1 MRFRQFVLPVA
12 ILALSL
18 LALYLLL
25 ARHLLQ
31 DPEISPAT
39 ATPAHSRN
47 DESVGGPPNSAY
59 RNASASSTAAV
70 QRVAGGRKLVEIFGR
85 VLDPEGRPIA
95 DALIAEEKY
104 FASTRSLADGR
115 YRLLLNLP
123 VHRFP
128 SLHFL
133 RNGYTGRLVRL
144 GKDDFQQGQM
154 RELDVV
160 LESADDT
167 VDLQGWVG
175 DEIGQGIE
183 GARVEIIATQ
193 RANRDSYYLTA
204 FSDAAGEFEF
214 EGVRADDTYKL
225 TINPAT
231 EYPYYENPAFRVSR
245 NPPRIEVRLA
255 RLHFVDIDGMIVGS
269 DGQPVPNYEMYI
281 SNLTIGGHSRKLV
294 SDSSGYFSLR
304 NFPVGEISLSTR
316 GQEFYKVSGLQI
328 SESSFQNLSIQVD
341 RGSHYLSGWVS
352 DANGLAIE
360 KAMVTLD
367 HSRQDGSIEYSSY
380 RSQATDRNGS
390 FEFTDLGSVEYRL
403 SVYALGYR
411 KQDLKFHF
419 DAPARNI
426 RITLQHY

>member
-1 MRFRQFVLPVA
+1 MRFRQFVFPVA

-18 LALYLLL
+18 LAFYLLI

-31 DPEISPAT
+31 DPEVTSPAATLARSGDDHSPGHPANAANRDALAPAAAT
-39 ATPAHSRN
+39 AQP
-47 DESVGGPPNSAY
+47 
-59 RNASASSTAAV
+59 
-70 QRVAGGRKLVEIFGR
+70 VAGGRKLVEIFGR
-85 VLDPEGRPIA
+85 VVDPEGGPIA

-104 FASTRSLADGR
+104 FTSTRSRADGY
-115 YRLLLNLP
+115 YRLLLDLP
-123 VHRFP
+123 VHRYP
-128 SLHFL
+128 SLHYL
-133 RNGYTGRLVRL
+133 RDGYAGRLVRL
-144 GKDDFQQGQM
+144 GKDDFQQGPM
-154 RELDVV
+154 HELDVV

-175 DEIGQGIE
+175 NEIGQGLE
-183 GARVEIIATQ
+183 NARVELIATQ

-204 FSDAAGEFEF
+204 FSDAAGEFAF
-214 EGVRADDTYKL
+214 EGVRADETYKL
-225 TINPAT
+225 TINPAA
-231 EYPYYENPAFRVSR
+231 EYPYYEDPELRVSR
-245 NPPRIEVRLA
+245 NPARIEVRLA

-294 SDSSGYFSLR
+294 SDSSGFFSLR
-304 NFPVGEISLSTR
+304 KFPVGEVSLSTR
-316 GQEFYKVSGLQI
+316 GPEFYKISGLQV
-328 SESSFQNLSIQVD
+328 SESSFQNLSIRVD

-352 DANGLAIE
+352 DANGLAVE

-367 HSRQDGSIEYSSY
+367 HSRQDGAVEYSSY
-380 RSQATDRNGS
+380 RSQATDHNGG
-390 FEFTDLGSVEYRL
+390 FEFADLGSVEYRL

-419 DAPARNI
+419 DAPARAI